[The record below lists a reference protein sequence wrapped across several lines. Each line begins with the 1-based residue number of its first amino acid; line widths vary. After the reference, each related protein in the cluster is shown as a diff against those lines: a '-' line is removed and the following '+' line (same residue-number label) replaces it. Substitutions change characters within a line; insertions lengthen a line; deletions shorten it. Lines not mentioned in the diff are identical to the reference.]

1 MGFQTATVLSD
12 PLAAQFG
19 PSMLGDD
26 RSFQEASGASGQS
39 SGRNCFTQLAA
50 GSLKPGSVPSDC
62 WQSIPEWM
70 RCSMVVL
77 STGPGGNG
85 VAFHKHGTAWLALQE
100 GRKRWWLY
108 PPCGPPSEAY
118 DAVALCPA
126 AKLAEVVSKLPP
138 EQRPLE
144 IVQEPG
150 DCVFVPAL
158 WWHATYDEEATL
170 GIGSQFSMA
179 EVDILKCQ
187 QQYPTSGF
195 ALYHAACEIHKTE
208 ERKAMEL
215 FEAAIEREPL
225 NFYFATNQVLFYLN
239 MVFHPRLTISII
251 TRLLGRISQL
261 DARRQMIVQRFFVPT
276 ICNFVEWHVPH
287 DRLLK
292 YSVQA
297 ASSALHSLLELLRP
311 LLPGG
316 EAFRLGSGLPWNV
329 LHLLEYTSKCFH
341 CGVVAPGKPG
351 EAGSVRAHRFFC
363 LRCTAERS
371 TARCRRCGVVDGS
384 GQLGS
389 TGTAFVQNW
398 YCSSCWAAWKKGM
411 DEPGC
416 ASYGKSPRLFQ
427 EVWDIVD

>member
-1 MGFQTATVLSD
+1 
-12 PLAAQFG
+12 
-19 PSMLGDD
+19 MLGDD
-26 RSFQEASGASGQS
+26 RPFQEASGKG
-39 SGRNCFTQLAA
+39 NCFTQLQA
-50 GSLKPGSVPSDC
+50 GSLSPGTVPWDC

-70 RCSMVVL
+70 RCSMLVV

-108 PPCGPPSEAY
+108 PPSGPPTTEAY
-118 DAVALCPA
+118 EALALCPA
-126 AKLAEVVSKLPP
+126 AELSEVVQRLLP

-144 IVQEPG
+144 ILQHAG

-158 WWHATYDEEATL
+158 WWHATYDEVPTL
-170 GIGSQFSMA
+170 GVGSQFSMA

-187 QQYPTSGF
+187 QQYPQSAF

-208 ERKAMEL
+208 EKKAMEL

-251 TRLLGRISQL
+251 KRLLGRIKQL
-261 DARRQMIVQRFFVPT
+261 DRRRQMIVQRFFIPT

-292 YSVQA
+292 YSVGA
-297 ASSALHSLLELLRP
+297 TGYALESLVSLLQP

-316 EAFRLGSGLPWNV
+316 EDFRLGNGLPWNLV
-329 LHLLEYTSKCFH
+329 HLLEYPSKCFH
-341 CGVVAPGKPG
+341 CGVVALGKPG
-351 EAGSVRAHRFFC
+351 EVGSVRAHRFFC
-363 LRCTAERS
+363 LRCTAAR
-371 TARCRRCGVVDGS
+371 TAACCRHCGAVDVA
-384 GQLGS
+384 GQLGRPD
-389 TGTAFVQNW
+389 TAFAQSW
-398 YCSSCWAAWKKGM
+398 YCSSCWM
-411 DEPGC
+411 
-416 ASYGKSPRLFQ
+416 ASKEGINFSPAKNRQPLYGQEQKLLA
-427 EVWDIVD
+427 EVWDIAD